1 MAYRKLQDRNGAG
14 TVVLAFSYQ
23 GRKMTEKR
31 QTFHMIAT
39 AASGLEA
46 VVGKELRALG
56 FETQVE
62 NGRVRFSGTIS
73 DMLKANLWL
82 RAADKVKL
90 VVGEFTAT
98 TFEELFQGVFSL
110 DWERYLSL
118 GMTFPISKA
127 KSVKSKLHNEPSI
140 QAITKKAIVKKLQ
153 THYHRPT
160 TVPLPETGPLIPIEV
175 SLVKDKALLMINTS
189 GDSLFKRG
197 YRVEKGGA
205 PMKENMAAALIEL
218 SNWYPDKP
226 FVDPTCGSGTLCIE
240 AAMIGLNRAPG
251 LLRQFICE
259 QWPWVGAEIS
269 HNLRQEAK
277 EAERKVTLDIS
288 GFDIDPRMVAIAQS
302 NVDAAGLTGVI
313 HLKQM
318 RLQDF
323 KTDKSNGV
331 IISNPPYGE
340 RLLDDSAVDILYN
353 EMGQAFAPLKTW
365 SQFIVTSDV
374 NFEKKFGRQS
384 DKKRKLYNGRL
395 RVDFYQF
402 FGQRVKRS
410 TSEKE
415 TK

>member
-1 MAYRKLQDRNGAG
+1 MTKNKE
-14 TVVLAFSYQ
+14 TYQ
-23 GRKMTEKR
+23 
-31 QTFHMIAT
+31 MIAT

-56 FETQVE
+56 FDTQVE
-62 NGRVRFSGTIS
+62 NGRVRFSGTVS

-90 VVGEFTAT
+90 VVGEFKAT
-98 TFEELFQGVFSL
+98 TFEELFQGVFAL
-110 DWERYLSL
+110 DWERYIAL

-127 KSVKSKLHNEPSI
+127 KAVKSKLHNEPSI

-153 THYHRPT
+153 TYYHRPM

-175 SLVKDKALLMINTS
+175 SLVKDKVLLMINTS

-205 PMKENMAAALIEL
+205 PMKENMAAALIAL
-218 SNWYPDKP
+218 TNWYPDKP

-240 AAMIGLNRAPG
+240 AALIGLNRAPG
-251 LLRQFICE
+251 LSRRFICE
-259 QWPWVGAEIS
+259 DWPWVDS
-269 HNLRQEAK
+269 KTSQNLRQEAK
-277 EAERKVTLDIS
+277 KAERQVSLDIS
-288 GFDIDPRMVAIAQS
+288 GFDIDARMVAVAQA
-302 NVDAAGLTGVI
+302 NVDAAGLADVI
-313 HLKQM
+313 TLKQM

-323 KTDKSNGV
+323 RTEKTNGV
-331 IISNPPYGE
+331 IVSNPPYGE
-340 RLLDDSAVDILYN
+340 RLLDDRAVDILYN
-353 EMGQAFAPLKTW
+353 EMGQTFAPLKTW

-374 NFEKKFGRQS
+374 NFEKKFGRQA

-402 FGQRVKRS
+402 FGQRVKRV
-410 TSEKE
+410 TSDKE
-415 TK
+415 TN